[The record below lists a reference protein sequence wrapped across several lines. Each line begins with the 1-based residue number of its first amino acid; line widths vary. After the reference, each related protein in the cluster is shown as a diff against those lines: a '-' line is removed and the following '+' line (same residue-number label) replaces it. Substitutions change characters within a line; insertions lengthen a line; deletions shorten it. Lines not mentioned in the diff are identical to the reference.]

1 MFIINILITGI
12 IATFIFDI
20 FQISLSYAYSINKSR
35 WNLIGRYFVG
45 LFYGKYIQEDLEN
58 ENEINYELFIGYV
71 IHYIIGI
78 VFAFFYITLNL
89 LLFEQPSI
97 ILALIVGFL
106 TVLGGWCILMPF
118 AFNIGYFA
126 MKQDNQKKL
135 LVQNLI
141 AHFIFG
147 IGLYF
152 GYLITI

>member
-20 FQISLSYAYSINKSR
+20 FHISLSYAYSINKSR

-58 ENEINYELFIGYV
+58 ENEINYELFIGYI

-78 VFAFFYITLNL
+78 IFAFFYITLNL

-97 ILALIVGFL
+97 ILALIVGLL

-152 GYLITI
+152 GYLITF